1 MATTIQPQIRVK
13 SYFATC
19 VTDAMD
25 MARKD
30 LGPDAL
36 WLDSRP
42 APPEAR
48 HLGPLEV
55 VFGET
60 AESTRKEEPGASSV
74 AAAGI
79 DDLRKKM
86 EEIRNLLVRT
96 TSTTP
101 YGGTRARLVEQVL
114 IDAGLTVPLADEL
127 DEAVYLR
134 IKARTETGIS
144 RPRRLQEIDP
154 ELVLRVT
161 QEEMNARIETK
172 AELGKVTAL
181 VGPPGSG
188 KTSTIVKLAIREGLM
203 KGRSVRL
210 ISTDT
215 QRIAAS
221 EQLKIYAA
229 ILGVQFQVAESPAAL
244 AQAIDTA
251 HASSLVLIDTP
262 GLSPAM
268 LEGPAADLAA
278 FFRQRQDID
287 VHLVLTACM
296 RQTDMER
303 AVARFEAFH
312 PAATIFTRLDETDSL
327 ATLFCEVVR
336 NRMPVSYLC
345 DGQIVPE
352 DIEPATK
359 ERITESLVR
368 RLPGVLQSAA
378 A

>member
-1 MATTIQPQIRVK
+1 MATTVQPQIRVK

-19 VTDAMD
+19 ITDAMD
-25 MARKD
+25 MARKE

-42 APPEAR
+42 AAPEAR

-55 VFGET
+55 VFGES
-60 AESTRKEEPGASSV
+60 AESPKKEEPATSSV
-74 AAAGI
+74 AAEI
-79 DDLRKKM
+79 DDLRNKM
-86 EEIRNLLVRT
+86 DEIRNLLVRT
-96 TSTTP
+96 TSTKP

-134 IKARTETGIS
+134 IKAKAETDIS
-144 RPRRLQEIDP
+144 RPRRIQEIEP
-154 ELVLRVT
+154 ELVFRVT
-161 QEEMNARIETK
+161 QEEMNARIETTD
-172 AELGKVTAL
+172 GIGRVTAL

-188 KTSTIVKLAIREGLM
+188 KTSTLVKLAIREGLM
-203 KGRSVRL
+203 KGRSVKL

-229 ILGVQFQVAESPAAL
+229 ILGVQFQVAESSAAL
-244 AQAIDTA
+244 AHAVDTA
-251 HASSLVLIDTP
+251 HPTSLVLIDTP
-262 GLSPAM
+262 GLSPAL
-268 LEGPAADLAA
+268 LEDTAADLST
-278 FFRQRQDID
+278 FFRHRQDID
-287 VHLVLTACM
+287 VHLVLTASM
-296 RQTDMER
+296 RQTDMEKV
-303 AVARFEAFH
+303 VARFAIFR

-336 NRMPVSYLC
+336 NKIPVSYLC
-345 DGQIVPE
+345 NGQIVPE

-359 ERITESLVR
+359 DRITEGLVR

-378 A
+378 